1 VRKRKWWRSWR
12 APNSLALMGL
22 RTQRPLLQ
30 ILDFAIKAL
39 CNSNLMLFDGFGPWD
54 TFSVD
59 LALLEPYHK

>member
-1 VRKRKWWRSWR
+1 
-12 APNSLALMGL
+12 MGL